1 MGISR
6 REFESFVLCEHRAY
20 LGQKVGDVLTATQEL
35 RDDGP
40 NMGTRDLTK
49 FSEKI
54 AAQIRRIIHSQWP
67 KEEQKH
73 LKTLQKVAVAIM
85 KAIEEKDDLQNT
97 ISGAASELE
106 KLTGDLGVP
115 VNKFASSD
123 SAPLEDDKG
132 TADAEQP
139 EQPEQPPQDM
149 PAGPQAPGAANPLE
163 APAPAPAQA
172 GGTPPMM

>member
-1 MGISR
+1 M
-6 REFESFVLCEHRAY
+6 
-20 LGQKVGDVLTATQEL
+20 GDVLTATQEL

-54 AAQIRRIIHSQWP
+54 ANQIRRIIHSQWP

-73 LKTLQKVAVAIM
+73 LKVLQKVAVAIM
-85 KAIEEKDDLQNT
+85 KAIEEKDDLQT
-97 ISGAASELE
+97 VISSSASELE

-123 SAPLEDDKG
+123 TAPADNSKG
-132 TADAEQP
+132 TASAVKP
-139 EQPEQPPQDM
+139 EPKKQDM
-149 PAGPQAPGAANPLE
+149 PTGPQAPGQANPLQSP
-163 APAPAPAQA
+163 APPPAPA
-172 GGTPPMM
+172 GNSPPMM

>member
-1 MGISR
+1 MGIDR

-54 AAQIRRIIHSQWP
+54 ANQIRRILHSQWP

-73 LKTLQKVAVAIM
+73 LKVLQKAAVAIM
-85 KAIEEKDDLQNT
+85 KAIDEKDDLQNV
-97 ISGAASELE
+97 ISSTASELE

-123 SAPLEDDKG
+123 TAPPDNDKG
-132 TADAEQP
+132 TADAVKPQP
-139 EQPEQPPQDM
+139 KQQQQEM
-149 PAGPQAPGAANPLE
+149 PAGPQAPGQANPLQP
-163 APAPAPAQA
+163 PAPDPAQA